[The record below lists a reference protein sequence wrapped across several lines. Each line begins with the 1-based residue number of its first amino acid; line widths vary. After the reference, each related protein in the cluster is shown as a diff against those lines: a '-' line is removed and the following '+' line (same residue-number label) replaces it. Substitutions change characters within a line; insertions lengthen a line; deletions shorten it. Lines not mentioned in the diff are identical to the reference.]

1 MCHFFENNDI
11 VQNAEL
17 IKHRTNLY
25 HVFYRW
31 NQRQHKSIEKNC
43 GEPLWDTKRDFG
55 MQIQNI
61 GLVTNCSQIRC
72 NLKSNGTHLNTIY
85 IYLESLQL
93 RANLDKILNKYL
105 NKNKI
110 NYKNHTM

>member
-43 GEPLWDTKRDFG
+43 GEPLWDTKRE
-55 MQIQNI
+55 
-61 GLVTNCSQIRC
+61 
-72 NLKSNGTHLNTIY
+72 
-85 IYLESLQL
+85 ESLQL